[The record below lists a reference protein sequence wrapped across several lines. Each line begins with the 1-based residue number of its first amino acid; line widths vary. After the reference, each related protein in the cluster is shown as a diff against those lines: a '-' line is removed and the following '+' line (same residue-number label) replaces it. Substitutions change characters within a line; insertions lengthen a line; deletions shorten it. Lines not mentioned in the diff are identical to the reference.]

1 MAGEEMYEPTAE
13 GLIQLLKRLRAPDGC
28 PWDRA
33 QTRETLGRS
42 LAGETAELLDAIDR
56 GSAPEICD
64 ELGDVL
70 MNALFQIVLAREKG
84 EFTAED
90 VFRGSTLAEALF
102 GHEFF
107 VDFSLRSVLQ
117 NEVDTLLIPEISI
130 HSQNIAMSISQQF

>member
-1 MAGEEMYEPTAE
+1 MFLRLVGECADHPKSAIFGSNYVK
-13 GLIQLLKRLRAPDGC
+13 KRMNRNVL
-28 PWDRA
+28 A
-33 QTRETLGRS
+33 QQ
-42 LAGETAELLDAIDR
+42 
-56 GSAPEICD
+56 
-64 ELGDVL
+64 DVL
-70 MNALFQIVLAREKG
+70 RLDIAVNDVHLVTVLHG
-84 EFTAED
+84 IGNAED

>member
-1 MAGEEMYEPTAE
+1 MAEEEMYEPTAE

-64 ELGDVL
+64 RRGEGGVYRGGCVSRGDL
-70 MNALFQIVLAREKG
+70 QDDPPPCAH
-84 EFTAED
+84 
-90 VFRGSTLAEALF
+90 FR
-102 GHEFF
+102 
-107 VDFSLRSVLQ
+107 
-117 NEVDTLLIPEISI
+117 
-130 HSQNIAMSISQQF
+130 